1 MNNVSPI
8 DVMDAACS
16 PCLADA
22 LLRAYRSHAL
32 MHGFVDR
39 EDNLSVVFEGE
50 DGPWVGGGLSSEAR
64 RCLAAGLVVVRRQVE
79 ATNRKPFAMPLD
91 LHGDPYFRDVFDR
104 QPDAWMVVGGT
115 DDPVQVTTVAE
126 RDAEVARR
134 QQQMKRCS

>member
-1 MNNVSPI
+1 MSNVSPI

-39 EDNLSVVFEGE
+39 EDDLSVVFEGE

-79 ATNRKPFAMPLD
+79 ANNRKPFAMPLD
-91 LHGDPYFRDVFDR
+91 LHGDPYFRDIFNR
-104 QPDAWMVVGGT
+104 EPDAWLVVGGS
-115 DDPVQVTTVAE
+115 DGPVQVGTRAE
-126 RDAEVARR
+126 RDAEICRR
-134 QQQMKRCS
+134 HVRLR